1 MSFLAPVFLLALP
14 ALFVALGA
22 AVDQRM
28 QWTPAPT
35 PPAHLIVGVPLTL
48 AGIALG
54 LWSNH
59 QLFSVGRGTPLPLMP
74 TQDLVVG
81 LPYARMRNPMA
92 LGAVSLYLGVATLFR
107 SPGAMVVVLL
117 GAAAL
122 LTYIRVVEE
131 RGLSARFGP
140 SYLAYRRQT
149 PFLFPRLDI
158 DHQPAEGRHRPA
170 SPIPRSWLPVPAP
183 RCRLEPST
191 GRRTC
196 VGRLIYAANMSLDG
210 FLEDQA
216 GAFDWSVPDEEVHAF
231 WNEYERGIGTSLYGR
246 RMYETMRVWDSD
258 DWLVDEPPVLR
269 EFASI
274 WRDTDKVVFSSTL
287 GDVSTA
293 RTTLQRTFEPEAV
306 RQLKEASGSDLSIGG
321 PGIAAEA
328 FRHGLVD
335 ECVLLL
341 HPVLVGGGKPA
352 LPRGVRLDLE
362 LLDQR
367 RFANGVIHVRHAVR
381 TP

>member
-1 MSFLAPVFLLALP
+1 M
-14 ALFVALGA
+14 
-22 AVDQRM
+22 
-28 QWTPAPT
+28 
-35 PPAHLIVGVPLTL
+35 
-48 AGIALG
+48 
-54 LWSNH
+54 
-59 QLFSVGRGTPLPLMP
+59 
-74 TQDLVVG
+74 
-81 LPYARMRNPMA
+81 
-92 LGAVSLYLGVATLFR
+92 
-107 SPGAMVVVLL
+107 
-117 GAAAL
+117 
-122 LTYIRVVEE
+122 
-131 RGLSARFGP
+131 
-140 SYLAYRRQT
+140 
-149 PFLFPRLDI
+149 
-158 DHQPAEGRHRPA
+158 
-170 SPIPRSWLPVPAP
+170 
-183 RCRLEPST
+183 
-191 GRRTC
+191 
-196 VGRLIYAANMSLDG
+196 GRLIYAANMSLDG

-258 DWLVDEPPVLR
+258 DWLVDEPAVLR

-287 GDVSTA
+287 VEVSTA